1 MSEQIPLRLAMWSGP
16 RNISTAMMRS
26 WGNRSDTIV
35 CDEPLY
41 AHYLSVTG
49 RDHPGAAEVIQA
61 GPADVGEAIRRL
73 IAPLPPGKNIFYQKH
88 MAHHL
93 LPDMDRAWLK
103 QLTNCFLLRDPK
115 QVIPSYI
122 KHVTDPT
129 LNDTG
134 YPQQAELFELVR
146 GWTGKTPPVIDACDV
161 LENPRGILSRLCEAV
176 GVPFTDAMLSWP
188 PGLRPTDGIWA
199 KYWYQEVQTSTGFRP
214 YRAKSLPVPDNL
226 RPLIEACQELYERMY
241 AHRIR
246 IVN

>member
-1 MSEQIPLRLAMWSGP
+1 MSEQNLLRLAMWSGP

-49 RDHPGAAEVIQA
+49 RDHPGAAEVIEA
-61 GPADVGEAIRRL
+61 GPVDIGEAIHGL
-73 IAPLPPGKNIFYQKH
+73 LAPLPPGKKIFYQKH

-93 LPDMDRAWLK
+93 LPEMDRGWLK

-115 QVIPSYI
+115 EVVPSYI
-122 KHVTDPT
+122 KHVADPT

-146 GWTGKTPPVIDACDV
+146 GWTGKVPPVIDARDV

-176 GVPFTDAMLSWP
+176 GTSFIDAMLSWS
-188 PGLRPTDGIWA
+188 PGLRETDGIWA
-199 KYWYQEVQTSTGFRP
+199 KYWYQEVQTTSSFQPYQPKNRP
-214 YRAKSLPVPDNL
+214 IPPHLADLVRSCEKLYQQLYSYRL
-226 RPLIEACQELYERMY
+226 RA
-241 AHRIR
+241 
-246 IVN
+246 

>member
-1 MSEQIPLRLAMWSGP
+1 MPEQIPLRLAMWSGP

-26 WGNRSDTIV
+26 WGNRPDTIV

-61 GPADVGEAIRRL
+61 GPADVDEAIRRL
-73 IAPLPPGKNIFYQKH
+73 LTPLPPGKNIFYQKH

-103 QLTNCFLLRDPK
+103 QFTNCFLLRDPK

-122 KHVTDPT
+122 KHVADPT

-146 GWTGKTPPVIDACDV
+146 GWTGKTPPVIDARDV

-199 KYWYQEVQTSTGFRP
+199 KYWYQEVQTTTSFQP
-214 YRAKSLPVPDNL
+214 YQEKNRPVPPRL
-226 RPLIEACQELYERMY
+226 AELVHSCEQLYQELYSYRLR
-241 AHRIR
+241 A
-246 IVN
+246 

>member
-1 MSEQIPLRLAMWSGP
+1 MWSGP

-61 GPADVGEAIRRL
+61 GPADLGEAIRRL
-73 IAPLPPGKNIFYQKH
+73 LAPLPPGKNIFYQKH

-93 LPDMDRAWLK
+93 LPDMDRTWLK

-122 KHVTDPT
+122 KHVANPT
-129 LNDTG
+129 LNDAG

-146 GWTGKTPPVIDACDV
+146 GWTGKMPPVIDARDV
-161 LENPRGILSRLCEAV
+161 LENPRGILSRLCEAI

-188 PGLRPTDGIWA
+188 PGLRPTDGVWA

-214 YRAKSLPVPDNL
+214 YRAKSPPVPDNL
-226 RPLIEACQELYERMY
+226 RPLVQACEELHQQMY

-246 IVN
+246 VRN